1 MPLSAKVWVSEIHSQ
16 TRSLKKMKTYQ
27 KQGGLSLV
35 IWGAD
40 MILNERLTEHHRMT
54 ELFSGPH

>member
-1 MPLSAKVWVSEIHSQ
+1 
-16 TRSLKKMKTYQ
+16 MKTYQ

-40 MILNERLTEHHRMT
+40 MILNERLTAHRRMT
-54 ELFSGPH
+54 KLFSGPHK